1 MPERERRREEP
12 RPQDVMLRNPAKQ
25 KMQTNVADYQPKPME
40 MQSFLNQNPKGIAL
54 PAAQKPL
61 SAVPSYPIAETQK
74 HVFQPPPRNDQDRGR
89 ARPENSRTK
98 RLLEPSTFLPTVE
111 EPICVLKIELD
122 GQNVEEI
129 KVFENDD
136 PNQIV
141 EEFGMKFNL
150 SSNAKRRLLDQ
161 INDQIQIDD
170 SSQY

>member
-1 MPERERRREEP
+1 M
-12 RPQDVMLRNPAKQ
+12 
-25 KMQTNVADYQPKPME
+25 
-40 MQSFLNQNPKGIAL
+40 
-54 PAAQKPL
+54 
-61 SAVPSYPIAETQK
+61 
-74 HVFQPPPRNDQDRGR
+74 
-89 ARPENSRTK
+89 
-98 RLLEPSTFLPTVE
+98 E

-170 SSQY
+170 SSQYWGNVKYLVINLRIKNENHILYKAEIRYFS

>member
-1 MPERERRREEP
+1 MLDRERVREDP
-12 RPQDVMLRNPAKQ
+12 RAQEAMLRNPAKQ
-25 KMQTNVADYQPKPME
+25 KMQANVADYQPKPTE
-40 MQSFLNQNPKGIAL
+40 MQRFLDQNPTGIAL

-61 SAVPSYPIAETQK
+61 SAVPSYPIDETQK

>member
-1 MPERERRREEP
+1 M
-12 RPQDVMLRNPAKQ
+12 
-25 KMQTNVADYQPKPME
+25 
-40 MQSFLNQNPKGIAL
+40 
-54 PAAQKPL
+54 
-61 SAVPSYPIAETQK
+61 
-74 HVFQPPPRNDQDRGR
+74 
-89 ARPENSRTK
+89 
-98 RLLEPSTFLPTVE
+98 E

-170 SSQY
+170 SSQYWGNVKYLVINLRIKNENHILYKAQIRYFS